1 MYMSR
6 ILIADDEPSVRDA
19 VCLALRRDGHEVV
32 TAEEGISAW
41 EQLKDQG
48 RFDLAVLD
56 IMMGGLEGTAILSRL
71 RMSGSTLPV
80 ILLTSRDEELD
91 RLGGFSLGAD
101 DYVGKP
107 FSVRE
112 LCARVQAVLRRSR
125 TPLPQTEAVS
135 SEERGLRIDA
145 EAFRAWYCGTEIH
158 LTVSEFRIL
167 RALRENAGCALSRE
181 QLLNSAWPQ
190 DTWIT
195 ERGIDSH
202 VKRVRRKLAEAG
214 CAEELIHTV
223 YGFGYRMEKRDES

>member
-1 MYMSR
+1 MPR

-19 VCLALRRDGHEVV
+19 VCLALQRDGHEVFA
-32 TAEEGISAW
+32 AEEGISAW
-41 EQLKDQG
+41 EQLKDNDS
-48 RFDLAVLD
+48 FDLAVLD

-71 RMSGSTLPV
+71 RMSGNPLPV

-91 RLGGFSLGAD
+91 RLGGFALGAD
-101 DYVGKP
+101 DYIGKP

-112 LCARVQAVLRRSR
+112 LCARVQAVLKRSKGASSHVD
-125 TPLPQTEAVS
+125 AVS
-135 SEERGLRIDA
+135 ASAEEKGLRIA
-145 EAFRAWYCGTEIH
+145 PESFRAWYSGKEMH

-167 RALRENAGCALSRE
+167 LALKENEGRALSRE
-181 QLLNSAWPQ
+181 QLLNKAWPQ

-214 CAEELIHTV
+214 CEKEIIHTV
-223 YGFGYRMEKRDES
+223 YGFGYRMEHTDED